1 MVPRQISGFSLL
13 PVAYSSSTI
22 HFLYIKAHATGK
34 QSATQVPGGRSL
46 FVVNVPP
53 DASREELLSLFR
65 PHGPIEKVI
74 MDASDD
80 DEEFTPRSGE
90 SDDEEENEEVVNSGL
105 EEKGRSK
112 KHAKNKSSSAQSASK
127 QPIVTPLPTI
137 STRPIRPSGKAVYIV
152 YVDESSVQR
161 ALSTTQS
168 TSSPSS
174 TLWPSSSAPRGIA
187 RYSAMYDCHRPP
199 LTTVRAHADTSLEL
213 FDYQQAERKAHLKSQ
228 YKKGEAIVDDDGFTL
243 VTRGGAYGQSVGGG
257 VAVASKKFEQSG
269 VASESRRKK
278 KKLPKEKDK
287 FYAFQLHEKKRDELV
302 RLKREWEADKAKVSK
317 LRQERKFK
325 PY

>member
-1 MVPRQISGFSLL
+1 
-13 PVAYSSSTI
+13 
-22 HFLYIKAHATGK
+22 
-34 QSATQVPGGRSL
+34 L

-53 DASREELLSLFR
+53 DASQEELLSLFR
-65 PHGPIEKVI
+65 PHGPIETVI
-74 MDASDD
+74 MDASNDNT
-80 DEEFTPRSGE
+80 ESAPLSAE
-90 SDDEEENEEVVNSGL
+90 SDNGEENAGDVENPEL
-105 EEKGRSK
+105 EEKGRPK
-112 KHAKNKSSSAQSASK
+112 KPSAAQSTSK
-127 QPIVTPLPTI
+127 QPIVTSLPTI
-137 STRPIRPSGKAVYIV
+137 STRPIRPSGKAIYVV

-161 ALSTTQS
+161 ALSATQS
-168 TSSPSS
+168 TSSPTS
-174 TLWPSSSAPRGIA
+174 TLWPNSSASRGIA
-187 RYSAMYDCHRPP
+187 RYSAVYDCRRPP
-199 LTTVRAHADTSLEL
+199 LATVRAHADTSLEF

-243 VTRGGAYGQSVGGG
+243 VTRGGAYGQTVGGG
-257 VAVASKKFEQSG
+257 VAVASKKFEQTS